1 MMETVLI
8 SLEEDKT
15 EQNPAYR
22 PAAKNYRDIP
32 WNVPTYFYSTSTSTY
47 FTLNMESSIGTSI
60 SITSNDITPASIPFI
75 LATVFFG
82 IITPLVSV

>member
-8 SLEEDKT
+8 SFEEHKT

-22 PAAKNYRDIP
+22 PAAKITGTFHEMSLHIFKLSQGYL
-32 WNVPTYFYSTSTSTY
+32 
-47 FTLNMESSIGTSI
+47 TLNMVSSIGTSI

-75 LATVFFG
+75 LAIVFFG